1 MKLREA
7 SAVLLIIGLFAGWVL
22 APVILLVLMEAWH
35 FVTWP
40 FRWREREEARKW
52 DALYSSWYDGLA
64 PADDPRHP
72 SYVPLHLRR
81 SPTPGEIVR

>member
-7 SAVLLIIGLFAGWVL
+7 SAVLLIIGLFAGGGL

-72 SYVPLHLRR
+72 RYVPSYRR
-81 SPTPGEIVR
+81 PPPATGELVR